1 MMLDLFGTPTKALI
15 TSLAGGSALIAA
27 TAALMPS
34 TSDLTAAIGRA
45 SWTSSKPAAP
55 APAVAAVPGRTPAML
70 ATMFA
75 QGASLSLPE
84 LKWLLASSTATA
96 DAATLTAIARRID
109 ASDPVATR
117 QVTTRQVTWDILA
130 GKRPAV
136 ARAFLEQR
144 PDRASPENWQL
155 RFDLSRQTGDE
166 AFARSMVQ
174 AAATSPGGPPPAQLI
189 AAAYAVDLPEAIVS
203 AAEHGAVPRLDQ
215 ALSLDMA
222 RRAVAGGRGDLISR
236 IDRAGTPA
244 WRNQDPWLAL
254 TLARQAGDFA
264 GALRY
269 AALLPSGRDEA
280 RRSLVMASGD
290 RPAIRAMLL
299 EQAGPGTNRGPIA
312 QQLLQQ
318 GFRTDAVRLLQ
329 DDSAN
334 RSPADPAVARLLFL
348 MGPRPDPAGLQWLRD
363 MATRR
368 PEWRTVYVERERPAA
383 ALAFLRDL
391 PESGTTQGLLQQ
403 LRLANAAHDRE
414 AGLRL
419 VARLLDGR
427 SLSAADTALI
437 AANAP
442 PRLDNRWALALA
454 RARLAT
460 RAATSQ
466 DQLDLAWDAWNR
478 GHPEDARGYLDSYLT
493 TKPADLSALRLMAEV
508 ENKQHG
514 KDAARVWLSRALA
527 VSPPASLERAEIL
540 ERLGRTNEAIPIVA
554 ALRASSPGNSHL
566 TAVYGR
572 LLIAAGDP
580 GRARKVLQ
588 P

>member
-1 MMLDLFGTPTKALI
+1 MMLSLFSTPTKALI

-34 TSDLTAAIGRA
+34 SGDLKAAIGRA
-45 SWTSSKPAAP
+45 TWTSSKPATP
-55 APAVAAVPGRTPAML
+55 APAVAAVPGRTPAIL
-70 ATMFA
+70 AAMFA
-75 QGASLSLPE
+75 QGSSLSLPE

-96 DAATLTAIARRID
+96 DAATLGAIARKID
-109 ASDPVATR
+109 ASEPVST
-117 QVTTRQVTWDILA
+117 QQVTWDILA
-130 GKRPAV
+130 GKRPEV

-144 PDRASPENWQL
+144 PDRASPANWQL
-155 RFDLSRQTGDE
+155 RFDLSRQTGNE

-174 AAATSPGGPPPAQLI
+174 SAATGAGGPPPAQLI
-189 AAAYAVDLPEAIVS
+189 AAAYAVDLPEAIIS
-203 AAEHGAVPRLDQ
+203 AGEHGTVPRLDQ
-215 ALSLDMA
+215 ALSLDLA
-222 RRAVAGGRGDLISR
+222 RRAMTKGRVDLIGR
-236 IDRAGTPA
+236 IDRVGTPA

-264 GALRY
+264 SALRY

-280 RRSLVMASGD
+280 RKSLVLASGD

-299 EQAGPGTNRGPIA
+299 EQAGTGGNRGPIV
-312 QQLLQQ
+312 QELLQQ
-318 GFRTDAVRLLQ
+318 GFRADAIRLLQ

-334 RSPADPAVARLLFL
+334 RNPADPAAARLLYL
-348 MGPRPDPAGLQWLRD
+348 MGPRPDPSGLQWLRE
-363 MATRR
+363 MATRK
-368 PEWRTVYVERERPAA
+368 PEWQAIYVEREKPAA

-391 PESGTTQGLLQQ
+391 PGAGTTQGLLQQ

-414 AGLRL
+414 AGMRL

-427 SLSAADTALI
+427 SLSAADTALL

-454 RARLAT
+454 RARLGA
-460 RAATSQ
+460 RAETSQ

-478 GHPEDARGYLDSYLT
+478 GRPGDARGYLDAYLKA
-493 TKPADLSALRLMAEV
+493 KPNDQSALRLMAEV

-527 VSPPASLERAEIL
+527 VSPPASLDRAEIL
-540 ERLGRTNEAIPIVA
+540 ERLGRADEAIPIVER
-554 ALRASSPGNSHL
+554 LRASSPGNKHL